1 VIARQAVR
9 TLQELDDWYRLR
21 LPTEISSQKPRHVSL
36 EQLVQITK
44 WKMSRGVWR
53 ARNLELVKSN
63 PPPRVAASSEAALAK
78 APHPTA
84 PLAELGELAGVG
96 PATAS
101 AVLAAAAP
109 ETYPFLDDIVA
120 AQVPGLGAVKYTAG
134 FYARYAEALRRRAV
148 DLGEGWNATLVE
160 RALWAE
166 AGGKKGRLA

>member
-1 VIARQAVR
+1 
-9 TLQELDDWYRLR
+9 
-21 LPTEISSQKPRHVSL
+21 
-36 EQLVQITK
+36 
-44 WKMSRGVWR
+44 
-53 ARNLELVKSN
+53 
-63 PPPRVAASSEAALAK
+63 
-78 APHPTA
+78 
-84 PLAELGELAGVG
+84 LGELAGVG